1 MTPQRTNRGRFVAK
15 GTARAGSFGAALGRF
30 SVGLL
35 EQADA
40 VRRAVTL
47 RLLSA
52 VVLDTPVDTGRL
64 RANWLLST
72 VTPLFVANE
81 DAKDPTGQQTL
92 EAIGKGVADS
102 RFGQTLYLT
111 NSLPYAARIE
121 YDGWSHTKAPAG
133 MVRRNAVRL
142 QMLIDAQNGGV
153 R

>member
-1 MTPQRTNRGRFVAK
+1 MTPQRTNGERFVAK

-30 SVGLL
+30 SVGSL

-47 RLLSA
+47 KLLSA
-52 VVLDTPVDTGRL
+52 VVLDTPVLSGRL
-64 RANWLLST
+64 RGNWTPST
-72 VTPLFVANE
+72 VEPVFVVN
-81 DAKDPTGQQTL
+81 DNAKDPSGQQTI
-92 EAIGKGVADS
+92 ETIGNAVAGS
-102 RFGQTLYLT
+102 QLGQTLYLT

-142 QMLIDAQNGGV
+142 QMLINAQNGGIQ
-153 R
+153 